1 MALHHFT
8 ARTGMLPV
16 GKAGGVQQ
24 LDTTFPLPDWLH
36 GILHNVAAL
45 SRHPEQHGRDLQPKG
60 VARKCAG
67 RDRPALCVLRT
78 GIANRIYIV
87 MTTRN
92 CALPLIMRA

>member
-1 MALHHFT
+1 
-8 ARTGMLPV
+8 MLPV

-67 RDRPALCVLRT
+67 RDRPALRT
-78 GIANRIYIV
+78 AHRNCEQDRQNYMV
-87 MTTRN
+87 STTRN